1 MMRLVARASLSTRMI
16 VGALLSSLTV
26 LVAAGVILSHIHR
39 QATEQAFDERLNVY
53 LQALTGGLASPTES
67 DHSDPAD
74 LGDPKFDLPMSGWYW
89 QIDSGGDG
97 KGQTIASPSLF
108 GSRLPRMVTPTLRTS
123 SSDILQG
130 YVKGPDDRNLR
141 VMERMV
147 LTPDGV
153 WHRLRVAGDADDIER
168 AVQAFRFPLLVT
180 FGLLGATIV
189 FLTALQVWLGMRPLG
204 RLSTAL
210 SDIRTGQADRID
222 GDYPPDLA
230 PLARE
235 LNLLI
240 DSNREIM
247 ERARTQVGN
256 LAHALKTPLS
266 VIANEAAAIDGEVGE
281 KIREQ
286 SAVIGTQMNWYL
298 ERARTAAASVALGRA
313 TELAP
318 VIGGLARVFAKLWQ
332 SRAVTLVYDVPSG
345 LCFRG
350 EKQDLEE
357 MLGNLIDN
365 AGKWA
370 ASQVSVTARLNEG
383 PELFVDVMID
393 DDGPGLAKDLRVEAM
408 QRGRRID
415 ETRPGT
421 GLGLAIVADLAKLYG
436 GQLMLE
442 DSSLGGLRARLRLPA
457 LQSPS

>member
-1 MMRLVARASLSTRMI
+1 MRLIARASLSTRMVI
-16 VGALLSSLTV
+16 GALLSSLTV
-26 LVAAGVILSHIHR
+26 LAAAGVILSHIHR
-39 QATEQAFDERLNVY
+39 QATEQGFDERLNVY

-67 DHSDPAD
+67 DHSDPSD

-97 KGQTIASPSLF
+97 SGKTIASPSLF
-108 GSRLPRMVTPTLRTS
+108 GSRLPRMVTPTPRTS
-123 SSDILQG
+123 SSDVLQG

-141 VMERMV
+141 VIERMV

-153 WHRLRVAGDADDIER
+153 WHRLRVAGDADEIER
-168 AVQAFRFPLLVT
+168 AVQAFRFPLLLT
-180 FGLLGATIV
+180 FGLLGAIIV
-189 FLTALQVWLGMRPLG
+189 CLTALQVWLGMRPLG
-204 RLSTAL
+204 RLSKAL

-235 LNLLI
+235 LNLLL

-266 VIANEAAAIDGEVGE
+266 VIANEAAAIDGEVGD

-286 SAVIGTQMNWYL
+286 SAVIGTQMGWYL

-318 VIGGLARVFAKLWQ
+318 VIGGLARVFAKLWL
-332 SRAVTLVYDVPSG
+332 SRAVVLVHEIPTG

-370 ASQVSVTARLNEG
+370 NAKVSVTVTVSEG
-383 PELFVDVMID
+383 GEPFVNILVD
-393 DDGPGLAKDLRVEAM
+393 DDGPGLAKELRAEAL
-408 QRGRRID
+408 QRGRRLD

-442 DSSLGGLRARLRLPA
+442 DSPAGGLRACLRLPA
-457 LQSPS
+457 LQSPA